1 MPDQEFFFALDVADE
16 PEFGRM
22 IGELLTVVLG
32 HAGYTAPTIAE
43 LSAVLRAVLSEGA
56 ANGQRRCD
64 VRFQAE
70 AGELHIVVARPGAA
84 DWRTK
89 RPLP

>member
-70 AGELHIVVARPGAA
+70 AGELHIVVARPGAP
-84 DWRTK
+84 DWRTT